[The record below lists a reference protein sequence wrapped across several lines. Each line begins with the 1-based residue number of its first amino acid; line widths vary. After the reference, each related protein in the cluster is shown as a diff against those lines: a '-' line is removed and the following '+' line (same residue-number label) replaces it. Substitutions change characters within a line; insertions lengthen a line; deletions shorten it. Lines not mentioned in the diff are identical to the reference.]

1 MAQGFEDIIPVG
13 NVQSMDDMKKSYNI
27 RRGEDGQLE
36 TLDTMG

>member
-1 MAQGFEDIIPVG
+1 
-13 NVQSMDDMKKSYNI
+13 MDDMKKSYNI